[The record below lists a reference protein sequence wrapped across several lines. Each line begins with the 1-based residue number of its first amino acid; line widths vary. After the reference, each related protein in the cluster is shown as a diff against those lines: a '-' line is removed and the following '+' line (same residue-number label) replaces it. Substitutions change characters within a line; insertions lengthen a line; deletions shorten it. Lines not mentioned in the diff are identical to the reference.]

1 MNIPKLRF
9 PEHTESWNT
18 HKLGDIAIF
27 SKGKGISKADITENG
42 VTECIRYGEL
52 YTTYGET
59 INVVKS
65 KSNVNIKDLVLSEE
79 NDVIIPAS
87 GETQIDIATA
97 SCVLKSGI
105 ALGGDLNIIK
115 TKNNGVFLS
124 YYLNS
129 RKKLEI
135 ASLAQGISVVHLYSS
150 QLSLLSL
157 NIPTLPEQ
165 TRIAN
170 FLTVVDDKLSQL
182 KKKKSLLDEYKKG
195 VIQKIFSQELR
206 FKDENGEEF
215 PEWEEKKLGEVTY
228 KVDKKN
234 KNREVLPVYSISNKN
249 GFVPQ
254 SEQFEGVDSNE
265 RGYDI
270 SLYKIIENNTFAYNP
285 ARINVGSIGYSGII
299 GRVIVSSLYVCFK
312 TEQYVND
319 IFFNYYL
326 NTNHFKDSVISKG
339 EGGVRIYLFYE
350 NFSEITINLPTLSEQ
365 TKISNFLSELDNKI
379 IQCGI
384 QIEKMGGWK
393 KGLLQKMFC

>member
-1 MNIPKLRF
+1 MGNLNNSPILRF
-9 PEHTESWNT
+9 PEFSGEWVTK
-18 HKLGDIAIF
+18 KLGE
-27 SKGKGISKADITENG
+27 ITVINPSNKKLPHEFIYIDLESVAN
-42 VTECIRYGEL
+42 GEL
-52 YTTYGET
+52 LKENLIQKNGSPSRAQRLLEKGDILFQMVRPYQMNNLHFNRTGNYVASTGYAQIRTKQNEGFLFQHLHFQKFVDKVIEKCT
-59 INVVKS
+59 GTSYPSINS
-65 KSNVNIKDLVLSEE
+65 TDLSNI
-79 NDVIIPAS
+79 
-87 GETQIDIATA
+87 
-97 SCVLKSGI
+97 
-105 ALGGDLNIIK
+105 
-115 TKNNGVFLS
+115 
-124 YYLNS
+124 
-129 RKKLEI
+129 EI
-135 ASLAQGISVVHLYSS
+135 C
-150 QLSLLSL
+150 
-157 NIPTLPEQ
+157 LPEVNEQ
-165 TRIAN
+165 TKIAN
-170 FLTVVDDKLSQL
+170 FLTAVDDKLNQL

-312 TEQYVND
+312 TGQCVKD
-319 IFFNYYL
+319 LFFNYYL

-350 NFSEITINLPTLSEQ
+350 NFSEITINLPTLHEQ
-365 TKISNFLSELDNKI
+365 TKISNFLSAIDDKI
-379 IQCGI
+379 NQCGV
-384 QIEKMGGWK
+384 QIEKMEGWK
-393 KGLLQKMFC
+393 KGLLQKMFV